1 MKRWLTPEKQAA
13 RNAILKRFYG
23 FGNGPHYVYA
33 VVARQNRSSR
43 PIYVGETSRPKKRF
57 EQHLAVAYGGR
68 EDNSR
73 NGRLERK
80 FIATGAVIE
89 FHCLEECAN
98 RIEALAR
105 EAAWAR
111 ALSSRGYNL
120 GNSWAEHQAASE
132 TELVPLARLAALSL
146 SEALTTGLQFGLS
159 CTRCGTVLELSH
171 ESLQA
176 MRLRNPKLD
185 SLAKSIACPDC
196 SVSYELALLP
206 ELEQNRMRRIDPAS
220 ADTESFLR
228 SIAAHPRGI
237 SD

>member
-1 MKRWLTPEKQAA
+1 MKRWRTPELQAA

-33 VVARQNRSSR
+33 VVARQNSSRR
-43 PIYVGETSRPKKRF
+43 PIYVGETSRPNKRF
-57 EQHLAVAYGGR
+57 EQHLAVAYRGR

-73 NGRLERK
+73 NGHLERK
-80 FIATGAVIE
+80 FIAMGATIE

-111 ALSSRGYNL
+111 ALSSRGYDL
-120 GNSWAEHQAASE
+120 GNSWAEHKANSK
-132 TELVPLARLAALSL
+132 TELVPLARLANLSL
-146 SEALTTGLQFGLS
+146 SEALAAGLQFGLS
-159 CTRCGTVLELSH
+159 CTRCGTLVELPH
-171 ESLQA
+171 EALQA

-185 SLAKSIACPDC
+185 SLAKSIICTDC
-196 SVSYELALLP
+196 SVGYELSLFPGP
-206 ELEQNRMRRIDPAS
+206 EGNRMRRIDSAS

-228 SIAAHPRGI
+228 SIGAHSEGL